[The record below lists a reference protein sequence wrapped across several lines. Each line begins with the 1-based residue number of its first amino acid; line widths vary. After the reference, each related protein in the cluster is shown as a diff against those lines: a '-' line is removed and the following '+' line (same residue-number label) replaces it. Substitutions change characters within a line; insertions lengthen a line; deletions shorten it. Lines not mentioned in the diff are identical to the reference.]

1 MPSALP
7 AASAEPAGTGRT
19 WTITTTAGFTVEGY
33 LPAWAEEDP
42 SATGVPLD
50 RLPVRLAD
58 VGHWT
63 HFGGQ
68 SMRVRS
74 PAFEGEGGGEGEE
87 QVFWG
92 SIDCHPYA
100 DDPEPRVPVV
110 NLAIIEDFWINNLD
124 PDGLARVAAQ
134 LRAQAD
140 RLDQEIR
147 PRLIAARADWAEH
160 HATGASPAG
169 SPFPRV
175 CTEPVAGAAQR

>member
-1 MPSALP
+1 MGSAALVAGLP
-7 AASAEPAGTGRT
+7 AAPAEPAVGRT

-58 VGHWT
+58 IGHWT

-68 SMRVRS
+68 PMRVRS
-74 PAFEGEGGGEGEE
+74 PAFESEGSSEREE

-92 SIDCHPYA
+92 SIDCHPFA
-100 DDPEPRVPVV
+100 EDPDPREPVV
-110 NLAIIEDFWINNLD
+110 SLAVIGDFWINDLD
-124 PDGLARVAAQ
+124 PDGLAEVAAQ

-140 RLDQEIR
+140 RLDHENTS
-147 PRLIAARADWAEH
+147 AVGGRA
-160 HATGASPAG
+160 S
-169 SPFPRV
+169 
-175 CTEPVAGAAQR
+175 